1 MRIFMP
7 ARGSSVVALAVA
19 AASLL
24 GAVPGAPAL
33 AQNSG
38 GGAKQQQRPHPVA
51 TIVTDK
57 GTIKVKLYP
66 EEAPNTVANFVKLSR
81 KGFYNGLTFH
91 RVEPGFVIQGG
102 DPEGNGRGGPGYMI
116 KNEPNKIL
124 KHNRGAVAMA
134 NAGRDTAGS
143 QFYIVIGQ
151 PAPHLDNGNYTIFG
165 QVIQGQNVA
174 EKIQVGDKMRKV
186 TIAEG
191 GGGAAAAKPKK

>member
-1 MRIFMP
+1 MP

-33 AQNSG
+33 AQNNSG

-91 RVEPGFVIQGG
+91 RVEPGLHDQ
-102 DPEGNGRGGPGYMI
+102 E
-116 KNEPNKIL
+116 
-124 KHNRGAVAMA
+124 
-134 NAGRDTAGS
+134 
-143 QFYIVIGQ
+143 
-151 PAPHLDNGNYTIFG
+151 
-165 QVIQGQNVA
+165 
-174 EKIQVGDKMRKV
+174 
-186 TIAEG
+186 
-191 GGGAAAAKPKK
+191 